1 MYLSLGRWKRNII
14 SWGPVAHVCNPSS
27 PGGRGQEN
35 LALRPAQANSLRDPI
50 SKIPITKKACG
61 VAQGVSPEFK
71 SQYWK
76 KKKKEYNII
85 FPFY

>member
-1 MYLSLGRWKRNII
+1 
-14 SWGPVAHVCNPSS
+14 
-27 PGGRGQEN
+27 
-35 LALRPAQANSLRDPI
+35 LRPAQANSLRDPI